1 MAIRNGVLEEKRE
14 TTVTPS
20 GAPSAVPEAV
30 HRKRFLD
37 SIVTATFGSV
47 VAGSGV
53 LVSPREASAN
63 GMLDFPPA
71 KLNNR

>member
-1 MAIRNGVLEEKRE
+1 MARRNGVLAEKKE
-14 TTVTPS
+14 ITVES
-20 GAPSAVPEAV
+20 SAAPSAVPEAV

-37 SIVTATFGSV
+37 SIVMATFGSIV
-47 VAGSGV
+47 VGSGV
-53 LVSPREASAN
+53 FVSPREASAN